1 MAKSETNFKSG
12 FVKGEKEFGM
22 KKVNDCGKVTWYVG
36 YFRGDSFEETY
47 VSRFRKFAWM
57 AYERAFDNPHGLG
70 LTKDGEEEISE
81 SRNILVESARI
92 ARGKV
97 VDVATISGQ
106 QLDALIFPGGTGMAK
121 NIFD

>member
-1 MAKSETNFKSG
+1 LKTLDNPSHICYTINIRLRKGDIMAKSETNFKSG

-36 YFRGDSFEETY
+36 YFKDDSFEETY

-70 LTKDGEEEISE
+70 LTKEGEEEISVFY
-81 SRNILVESARI
+81 S
-92 ARGKV
+92 
-97 VDVATISGQ
+97 
-106 QLDALIFPGGTGMAK
+106 
-121 NIFD
+121 